1 VCVCF
6 GCDLFL
12 YFDFAKMK
20 LYVCVVIFEK
30 WNWVTNNLQIYFDA
44 HLLLLRW
51 KWFVS
56 NFDFD
61 SIGME

>member
-1 VCVCF
+1 VSESKEFSVVIFDLERERMSDLCVSVCVCF

-30 WNWVTNNLQIYFDA
+30 
-44 HLLLLRW
+44 
-51 KWFVS
+51 
-56 NFDFD
+56 
-61 SIGME
+61 